1 MKMIVK
7 KYSYDD
13 VLIVPQY
20 SEIIPKDVDTSCNLT
35 SRIKLNIP
43 IITSPMDTVTES
55 KMAIKIA
62 QLGGAGF
69 IHKNMPLEE
78 QIVNIKEVKKV
89 KPTKGATVGID
100 KKLFVGISISH
111 SISDDDLKKLIKAG
125 ADALILDSAHGHS
138 KNIIDKIKNIKKK
151 FKDVQLIAG
160 NVATTKAAKELSS
173 AGVDAIRVGIGPGAI
188 CTTRVVTGI
197 GVPQLSAII
206 DAKEGVK
213 GTKTKIIADGG
224 IKTSG
229 DMVKA
234 LAAGADVVMI
244 GSLAAGTSET
254 PGEKIWIDGIA
265 YKTYRGMGSIAAMK
279 RGSNDRYRQP
289 DVKDPEKLVPEGVEG
304 LVLFK
309 GHIEDNIYQYVG
321 GIKSGL
327 GYVGAA
333 NISELH
339 KKAVFV
345 EITNSGLNESH
356 PHSLN
361 SFEKTINYGGK

>member
-1 MKMIVK
+1 MKKILK

-13 VLIVPQY
+13 VLIVPKY
-20 SEIIPKDVDTSCNLT
+20 SRIIPRDVDLT
-35 SRIKLNIP
+35 SYLTQTIKLNIP
-43 IITSPMDTVTES
+43 IVTSPMDTVTES
-55 KMAIKIA
+55 AMAIKIA

-69 IHKNMPLEE
+69 IHKNMPLDE
-78 QIVNIKEVKKV
+78 QIMNITRVKEAT
-89 KPTKGATVGID
+89 PNKGATLGLD

-111 SISDDDLKKLIKAG
+111 TTSDEALTKLIKAG
-125 ADALILDSAHGHS
+125 ADALVLDSAHGHS
-138 KNIIDKIKNIKKK
+138 KNIINKVIDIKKK
-151 FKDVQLIAG
+151 FKHVQLIAG
-160 NVATTKAAKELSS
+160 NVATTEAAQELSA
-173 AGVDAIRVGIGPGAI
+173 AGADALRVGIGPGAI

-197 GVPQLSAII
+197 GVPQLSAIM
-206 DAKEGVK
+206 DAKIGVK

-244 GSLAAGTSET
+244 GSMAAGTQET
-254 PGEKIWIDGIA
+254 PGEKIWIDSIA

-279 RGSNDRYRQP
+279 KGSNDRYRQP

-309 GHIEDNIYQYVG
+309 GAISENVYQQVG

-327 GYVGAA
+327 GYVGAN
-333 NISELH
+333 NIGELH
-339 KKAVFV
+339 EKAEFV
-345 EITNSGLNESH
+345 EISNSGLNESH